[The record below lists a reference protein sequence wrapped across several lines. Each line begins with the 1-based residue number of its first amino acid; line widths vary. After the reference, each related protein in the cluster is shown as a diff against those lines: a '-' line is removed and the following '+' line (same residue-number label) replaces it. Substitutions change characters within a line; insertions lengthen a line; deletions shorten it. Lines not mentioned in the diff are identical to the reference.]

1 MQDPKQMAAI
11 SELTAGRD
19 GIKIKT
25 HSQIDAIKQLSK
37 MQGWESA
44 KKVDLTS
51 SDGTMS
57 PKGRVLDDFYT
68 ASDVPAKPGA

>member
-1 MQDPKQMAAI
+1 MQATWEFKDSVLCDQKKLAAI
-11 SELTAGRD
+11 SELSATKD

-25 HSQIDAIKQLSK
+25 HSQIQAIQQLAK

-44 KKVDLTS
+44 QKVDHTS

-57 PKGRVLDDFYT
+57 PTKIEIV
-68 ASDVPAKPGA
+68 APK